1 MMRVRNM
8 SISNETDDLSRLQQR
23 YLKVFSATAE
33 PEHSAGDTRKF
44 AEALC
49 RRLFAREMGK
59 EPDKPYTLENYL
71 QFFRERKLPLGYIY
85 PQLETIQKLGNYA
98 NHDQPS
104 DEPITMNYIQPALR
118 AVDVLMNWYVHTQLQ
133 RPNLLFS
140 NGNISENSLT
150 PNIVSESSSYELEM
164 VGGAIPLDSKF
175 YIERPVDNDLQM
187 AIARRDSIVLLKGAR
202 QVGKTSL
209 LARGL
214 QQARKIGVQVLL
226 TDFQRL
232 DSAQLESLE
241 HFFIALGEIL
251 AEQLDFDISP
261 RDKWHAQRS
270 PKMNFDRFFRR
281 ELLSKTDKPILWAID
296 EADRLF
302 LCPFSSDVFS
312 LFRVWHN
319 ERATQ
324 VNTPCSRL
332 TLAIAYAT
340 ETYFFIQDPA
350 QSPFNVGT
358 KLILEDFTFEQTQIL
373 HQRYGSPLN
382 DSELR
387 QFFALVNGQPYLVRR
402 GFNEIVEHRLP
413 FTEFLKIAYHDE
425 GPFGDHLRRIV
436 ILISK
441 KTELVDV
448 VRTVLAGNSCR
459 DHDNFYRLRGL
470 GVLIGESK
478 DKVRLRCEL
487 YARYLKEHL

>member
-1 MMRVRNM
+1 MLIQDEN
-8 SISNETDDLSRLQQR
+8 DDFSRLKQR
-23 YLKVFSATAE
+23 YFKVFSATAE
-33 PEHSAGDTRKF
+33 PDHIAVDSRKF

-49 RRLFAREMGK
+49 RRLFVQEIGK
-59 EPDKPYTLENYL
+59 EPDKPHTLEDYL
-71 QFFRERKLPLGYIY
+71 NSFKGRKLPFGYIY
-85 PQLETIQKLGNYA
+85 PHLETIQKLGNYA
-98 NHDQPS
+98 GHDQPGT
-104 DEPITMNYIQPALR
+104 EPITMSYIQPALS

-140 NGNISENSLT
+140 NGIISENSLT
-150 PNIVSESSSYELEM
+150 PNIVSESNSYELEM

-175 YIERPVDNDLQM
+175 YIERSVDKDLQM

-214 QQARKIGVQVLL
+214 QQAREIGVQVLL

-232 DSAQLESLE
+232 DNTQMIGLEN
-241 HFFIALGEIL
+241 FFIALGELL

-261 RDKWHAQRS
+261 RDKWNANRS

-324 VNTPCSRL
+324 INTPCSRL

-358 KLILEDFTFEQTQIL
+358 KLVLNDFTLEQVADL
-373 HQRYGSPLN
+373 NQRYGTPLKTQA
-382 DSELR
+382 DV
-387 QFFALVNGQPYLVRR
+387 QGFFDLVGGHPYLVRA
-402 GFNEIVEHRLP
+402 GLNELVTHSLSLAQFRQQV
-413 FTEFLKIAYHDE
+413 TQDD
-425 GPFGDHLRRIV
+425 GVFGDHLRRIV
-436 ILISK
+436 MLLRRDS
-441 KTELVDV
+441 ELAGV
-448 VRTVLAGNSCR
+448 VRNLFNHQHPDYEA
-459 DHDNFYRLRGL
+459 FYRLRSAGIL
-470 GVLIGESK
+470 SGESK
-478 DKVRLRCEL
+478 EDLRFRCQVYEK
-487 YARYLKEHL
+487 YLQKHLA

>member
-1 MMRVRNM
+1 MLIQDEND
-8 SISNETDDLSRLQQR
+8 SFSRLRQR

-33 PEHSAGDTRKF
+33 PDHIAVDSRKF

-49 RRLFAREMGK
+49 RCLFIQETGN
-59 EPDKPYTLENYL
+59 EPDKPMSLQDYL
-71 QFFRERKLPLGYIY
+71 NFLKKAQLSSGYIY
-85 PQLETIQKLGNYA
+85 PHLETIQKLGNYA
-98 NHDQPS
+98 GHDQPGT
-104 DEPITMNYIQPALR
+104 EPITMSYVQPALS
-118 AVDVLMNWYVHTQLQ
+118 AVDVLINWYVHTQLQ
-133 RPNLLFS
+133 RPNLEFAA
-140 NGNISENSLT
+140 GKMTENSLT
-150 PNIVSESSSYELEM
+150 PNSVSESNNYELEM

-175 YIERPVDNDLQM
+175 YIERPVDKDLQM
-187 AIARRDSIVLLKGAR
+187 AIARRDSIILLKGAR

-214 QQARKIGVQVLL
+214 QQAREIGVQVLL
-226 TDFQRL
+226 TDFQWL
-232 DSAQLESLE
+232 DNTQLESLDN
-241 HFFIALGEIL
+241 FFIALGELL

-261 RDKWHAQRS
+261 RDKWSANRS

-358 KLILEDFTFEQTQIL
+358 KLILDDFTLEQMQVL

-387 QFFALVNGQPYLVRR
+387 QFFALVNGQPYLIRR
-402 GFNEIVEHRLP
+402 GFNEIVAHHLP
-413 FTEFLKIAYHDE
+413 FAEFLKIAYHDE

-436 ILISK
+436 MLISK
-441 KTELVDV
+441 ETNLAAV
-448 VRTVLAGNSCR
+448 VRGVLTGKPCPDYDS
-459 DHDNFYRLRGL
+459 FYRLRGL
-470 GVLIGESK
+470 GVLVGESK
-478 DKVRLRCEL
+478 DKVHLRCEL
-487 YARYLKEHL
+487 YAHYLKEHL